1 MLRQGRPAR
10 IFPFQPFKINII
22 GFGFCAL
29 TTQLRWTALLDE
41 EIPQGGRRGRKLG
54 EKRKKKT
61 DDEEEEV
68 VQAGKKWRPMG

>member
-1 MLRQGRPAR
+1 M
-10 IFPFQPFKINII
+10 
-22 GFGFCAL
+22 

-54 EKRKKKT
+54 EKRKRKA
-61 DDEEEEV
+61 DDEEGV